1 MTSHALVSFAREL
14 TKNVEPQ
21 TCGNYFSHLS
31 NIFTVARPQGTQ
43 QHNLSPAQ
51 EQAVT
56 HGLTDQPTQNMPSGF
71 TGQVGSKLPSSET
84 GKPLPSDVQ
93 AQVPEVKQMLFVK
106 LRDRV
111 LLIDPDSKAVAEI
124 LMAPATTGSSP
135 GSSGSPA
142 R

>member
-1 MTSHALVSFAREL
+1 MRKAFCACLITLGSVASIDLAVMSFDQAAAQG
-14 TKNVEPQ
+14 TDQ
-21 TCGNYFSHLS
+21 A
-31 NIFTVARPQGTQ
+31 VAQGTQ